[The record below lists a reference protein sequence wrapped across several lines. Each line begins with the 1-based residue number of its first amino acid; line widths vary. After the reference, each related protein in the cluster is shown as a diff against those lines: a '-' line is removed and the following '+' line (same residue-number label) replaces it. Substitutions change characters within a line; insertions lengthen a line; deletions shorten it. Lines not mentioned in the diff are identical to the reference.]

1 MTLSYFTTV
10 SQADVWWVGCQR
22 AHCGFLLAWT
32 HPKDPK
38 LNQCER
44 PVTQTHMFQPLAG
57 VGDVDR
63 W

>member
-1 MTLSYFTTV
+1 MNIALSSFTNV
-10 SQADVWWVGCQR
+10 SLADVWWVECQR
-22 AHCGFLLAWT
+22 AQKLD
-32 HPKDPK
+32 DPK

-44 PVTQTHMFQPLAG
+44 PVTQTHMFQSLAG